1 MDTVVVQAL
10 ADIVCGLEAK
20 AFQYGDQGPLGLQP
34 RLVLLADALS
44 AMRAYGAAVFN
55 EMQGYDLDI
64 EDCGLCSQWERRDK
78 QRQLRH
84 KHAEA
89 FGAGVSE

>member
-20 AFQYGDQGPLGLQP
+20 AIKCDGVEE
-34 RLVLLADALS
+34 RLVRLADAKS
-44 AMRAYGAAVFN
+44 AMRAYGDAVFN